1 MIIVL
6 VMDRCAC
13 HKKSCKIC
21 RDHARYLRER
31 PLRLR
36 RSKARQ
42 LRIKYSLEDANMFLD
57 DFIAG
62 RISLNEL
69 EVELNAT
76 S

>member
-1 MIIVL
+1 MIEKC
-6 VMDRCAC
+6 RC
-13 HKKSCKIC
+13 HRKSCQKC
-21 RDHARYLRER
+21 KDHARYLRER
-31 PLRLR
+31 PFRLR

-42 LRIKYSLEDANMFLD
+42 LRIKYSLEDANRFLD

-62 RISLNEL
+62 KISLNEL